1 MCVYIFVAGIQ
12 NFQGQARKVCHFQ
25 HGKSWFISKA

>member
-1 MCVYIFVAGIQ
+1 VYIFVAGIQ